1 MIIYRI
7 GDNGPVSALA
17 SYEANGRPALMSR
30 LSSAVRD
37 NPRSDYGFLDD
48 LREFISLRL
57 DRIDPYKESKEYG
70 VQQERASRLYDK
82 LLEMLPQENQAM
94 LLQYSEALGA
104 AHYLEVEILCERA
117 FMDGVTLMARAMG
130 GGA

>member
-57 DRIDPYKESKEYG
+57 DRIDP
-70 VQQERASRLYDK
+70 
-82 LLEMLPQENQAM
+82 
-94 LLQYSEALGA
+94 
-104 AHYLEVEILCERA
+104 
-117 FMDGVTLMARAMG
+117 
-130 GGA
+130 